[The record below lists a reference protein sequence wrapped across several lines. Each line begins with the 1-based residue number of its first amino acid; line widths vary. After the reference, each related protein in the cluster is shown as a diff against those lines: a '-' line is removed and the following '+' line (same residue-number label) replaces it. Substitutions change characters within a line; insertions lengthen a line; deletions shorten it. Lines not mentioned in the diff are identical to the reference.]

1 MKKCITPDQE
11 KKVIQ
16 LYKSEKYTIKQIRQM
31 TDVLSEQTIY
41 RILNEHHIPKRRL
54 RVVTKKIS
62 ISLDEETENIIK
74 LINPKNVSV
83 FVCDAIKKTIN
94 TNLDI

>member
-31 TDVLSEQTIY
+31 TDVLS
-41 RILNEHHIPKRRL
+41 
-54 RVVTKKIS
+54 
-62 ISLDEETENIIK
+62 
-74 LINPKNVSV
+74 
-83 FVCDAIKKTIN
+83 
-94 TNLDI
+94 